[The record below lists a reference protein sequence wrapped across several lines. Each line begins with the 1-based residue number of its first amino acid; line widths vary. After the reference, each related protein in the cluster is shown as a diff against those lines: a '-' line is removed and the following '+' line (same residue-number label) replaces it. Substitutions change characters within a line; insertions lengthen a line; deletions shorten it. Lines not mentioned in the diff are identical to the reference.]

1 MQRPA
6 RLRGDAGAAV
16 VDFAMMSVLLVL
28 LLFAVLQVAVYV
40 YERNIVAASAADAA
54 RYAASAGSRSRRR
67 RHVARPTLIAQG
79 LTSAD
84 ARLVPCT
91 GAAAVDRASGLSIV
105 RVHCSGRMR
114 LLLLPF
120 PVPLGIDVTG
130 SALQEHDAVRLPAAR

>member
-1 MQRPA
+1 MRRPS
-6 RLRGDAGAAV
+6 RESGDAGAAV

-28 LLFAVLQVAVYV
+28 LLFAVLQIAVYM

-54 RYAASAGSRSRRR
+54 RYAASLGVDPADGGTRAS
-67 RHVARPTLIAQG
+67 ATIAQG

-105 RVHCSGRMR
+105 RVHCVGRMR
-114 LLLLPF
+114 MLLLPF

-130 SALQEHDAVRLPAAR
+130 SALQERKP

>member
-1 MQRPA
+1 
-6 RLRGDAGAAV
+6 
-16 VDFAMMSVLLVL
+16 MMSVLLVL
-28 LLFAVLQVAVYV
+28 LLFAVLQVAVYA
-40 YERNIVAASAADAA
+40 YERNIVAASASDAA
-54 RYAASAGSRSRRR
+54 RYAANAGASPADGGRR
-67 RHVARPTLIAQG
+67 ASDLIAKG

-91 GAAAVDRASGLSIV
+91 GTSAVDRRSGLSIV

-130 SALQEHDAVRLPAAR
+130 SALQERTP

>member
-28 LLFAVLQVAVYV
+28 LLFAVLQVAVYA
-40 YERNIVAASAADAA
+40 YERNIVAASASDAA
-54 RYAASAGSRSRRR
+54 RYAANAGASPADGGRR
-67 RHVARPTLIAQG
+67 ASDLIAKG

-91 GAAAVDRASGLSIV
+91 GTSAVDRRSGLSIV

-130 SALQEHDAVRLPAAR
+130 SALQEHAR